1 MEIFSPISD
10 LAFFEVLLL
19 DDCACVTVP
28 VSVDESDGAG
38 LRRKRETMCELTDKW
53 WLTEGVRKGGRE
65 SKEALSSLTTQ

>member
-38 LRRKRETMCELTDKW
+38 LTRKRETMCELTDKW
-53 WLTEGVRKGGRE
+53 
-65 SKEALSSLTTQ
+65 

>member
-1 MEIFSPISD
+1 MHLQCSKFYPVNYTVEIFSPISD

-53 WLTEGVRKGGRE
+53 
-65 SKEALSSLTTQ
+65 